1 MNPILVLPHIREYPG
16 LLKKSFSCYHSLD
29 NDKRLCSSNSSLRV
43 SALHSSPGRQPH
55 QHQVLPRPRH
65 WRSFSRFLVF
75 SSQNQNTKGN
85 PLTFLLKTRRGEKLK
100 LKFMKCIAS
109 GPCDQGPPRVPSA
122 GVLAHVPGAD
132 EIVVVGALVPARVV
146 QRRVLL
152 LGVSDPPP
160 TVSGADQ

>member
-85 PLTFLLKTRRGEKLK
+85 PLTFLLKTTGWTKKNWDLK
-100 LKFMKCIAS
+100 KYVYCSEGYKNQANQILILCMFFS
-109 GPCDQGPPRVPSA
+109 TLG
-122 GVLAHVPGAD
+122 H
-132 EIVVVGALVPARVV
+132 LV
-146 QRRVLL
+146 
-152 LGVSDPPP
+152 
-160 TVSGADQ
+160 